1 MWKCFV
7 EGSVESKQ
15 RPPANLHTLYVSRNN
30 GQHDDDVDDTEEED
44 DDEAGDV
51 DDGGEG
57 WHPDGGEGSTH

>member
-7 EGSVESKQ
+7 EGSVDSKQ
-15 RPPANLHTLYVSRNN
+15 RPPANLYVSRNN
-30 GQHDDDVDDTEEED
+30 GQHDDDVDDTEEE
-44 DDEAGDV
+44 EDV

>member
-1 MWKCFV
+1 MWKCFL
-7 EGSVESKQ
+7 EGSVDSKQ
-15 RPPANLHTLYVSRNN
+15 RPPANLHVSRNN
-30 GQHDDDVDDTEEED
+30 GQHDADEE

>member
-1 MWKCFV
+1 MWKCFL
-7 EGSVESKQ
+7 EGSVDSKQ
-15 RPPANLHTLYVSRNN
+15 RPPANLHVSRNN
-30 GQHDDDVDDTEEED
+30 GQHDDDVDDRKEED